1 MHPRLPPGLL
11 CQHVVGKVFGGRARV
26 RLQRPITVHSLRA
39 QDTRLEHRFVDL
51 RTPANQAIFRLQS
64 AVCQVRGQ
72 AGQSGKDCQPDQ
84 TSGVGGGRPACR
96 AAVSPACVRA
106 APRSILE
113 GCMCPSDRRAE
124 GRARRFH
131 PILMTLRFHRPCLWP
146 QKCTDCGRKRVH
158 LSMCKRSA
166 VQTAGCH
173 LNAHVLLPCSATP
186 RCCSEGPRRPRSCS
200 ARRSW
205 RNASRRSTRPS

>member
-1 MHPRLPPGLL
+1 MSARCGEGVRWTGACAAAEAYNCALLARAGHTAGAQVCGSAHARKPSHLPPAVRRVPGARP
-11 CQHVVGKVFGGRARV
+11 GG
-26 RLQRPITVHSLRA
+26 S
-39 QDTRLEHRFVDL
+39 
-51 RTPANQAIFRLQS
+51 
-64 AVCQVRGQ
+64 
-72 AGQSGKDCQPDQ
+72 SGKGRQPDQ
-84 TSGVGGGRPACR
+84 TSGVGAGGPACR

-146 QKCTDCGRKRVH
+146 QKICTDCGRERVH

-173 LNAHVLLPCSATP
+173 LDAHVLLPCSATP